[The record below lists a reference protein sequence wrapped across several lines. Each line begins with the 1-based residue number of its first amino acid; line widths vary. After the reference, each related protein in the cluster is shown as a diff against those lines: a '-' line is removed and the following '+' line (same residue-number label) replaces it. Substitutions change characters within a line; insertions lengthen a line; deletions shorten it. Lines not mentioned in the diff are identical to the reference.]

1 MKELPAG
8 DLAKIG
14 KAYYYKAVTPR
25 KGAFRK
31 MIRRMAE
38 IYCQGSTAGLIAEL
52 IKTEKL
58 NEKEIQEL
66 KQLAENKRTGN
77 LTKKGDNKS

>member
-1 MKELPAG
+1 M
-8 DLAKIG
+8 
-14 KAYYYKAVTPR
+14 V
-25 KGAFRK
+25 
-31 MIRRMAE
+31 RRVAE

-58 NEKEIQEL
+58 GEKEIQEL

-77 LTKKGDNKS
+77 LSKKGDKKS